1 MQIDSFVISNTAGPL
16 RSAVQ
21 HDGYGYGDGKA
32 TFMCA
37 VKKLSSLR
45 LSTAPV
51 TAQLQQLSL
60 LNNATSNFSGPILPI
75 LSLSVQ
81 ILLEPN

>member
-1 MQIDSFVISNTAGPL
+1 MQIDSFVISNTVGVQ

-32 TFMCA
+32 IFTCA

-45 LSTAPV
+45 LSTGPV
-51 TAQLQQLSL
+51 TAQLL
-60 LNNATSNFSGPILPI
+60 
-75 LSLSVQ
+75 
-81 ILLEPN
+81 